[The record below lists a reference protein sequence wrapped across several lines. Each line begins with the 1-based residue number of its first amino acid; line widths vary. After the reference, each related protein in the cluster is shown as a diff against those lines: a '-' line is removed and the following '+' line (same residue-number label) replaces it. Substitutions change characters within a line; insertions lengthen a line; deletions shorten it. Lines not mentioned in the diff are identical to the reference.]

1 MITLQVELYPDSGV
15 FLPSSDLAAIKIA
28 SNKPTVLARNLFR
41 RLFSIEEM
49 SSHSLFG
56 KKCNANQ
63 GQVPLPEIDVG
74 RRNAVINYVL
84 KEEGF
89 DAPPTTGNI
98 EADGIFLKAKKTTHK
113 EISKSLTELLRQ
125 EHKQRVISNYRLVT

>member
-49 SSHSLFG
+49 SSHSLF
-56 KKCNANQ
+56 
-63 GQVPLPEIDVG
+63 
-74 RRNAVINYVL
+74 
-84 KEEGF
+84 
-89 DAPPTTGNI
+89 
-98 EADGIFLKAKKTTHK
+98 
-113 EISKSLTELLRQ
+113 
-125 EHKQRVISNYRLVT
+125 